1 MKDIRAKILSNEKI
15 RAKYFKMLLE
25 SSYIAREAMP
35 GQFVEIKC
43 SDTLDPLL
51 RRPLGIHRVGTKT
64 IELLYEVVGK
74 GTDILSKKK
83 KGDFLDV
90 LGPLGNG
97 FKILSGSSILIAGGI
112 GVAPMVFLAE
122 ALPDKKIKP
131 TILIGAKTKKE
142 ILCDKNFGKI
152 SPDVYIATDDGSRG
166 KRGLVSELFEKL
178 LENSRPNIVY
188 ACGPYAMLKTIAGI
202 CKKKK
207 INCQVSMEEKMACG
221 IGVCL
226 GCGVKVKD
234 GYKLVCKDGPIFDA
248 REIVWI

>member
-15 RAKYFKMLLE
+15 RLGYFKMLFE
-25 SSYIAREAMP
+25 SSYIAKEAMP

-43 SDTLDPLL
+43 SDTFDPLL
-51 RRPLGIHRVGTKT
+51 RRPLGIHKVGAKT
-64 IELLYEVVGK
+64 IELLYEVIGK

-83 KGDFLDV
+83 EGDFLDV
-90 LGPLGNG
+90 LGPLGSG

-122 ALPDKKIKP
+122 ALADKKIKP
-131 TILIGAKTKKE
+131 TVLTGAKTKKE
-142 ILCDKNFGKI
+142 ILCDKDFGKI

-166 KRGLVSELFEKL
+166 EKGFVSELFEKL
-178 LENSRPNIVY
+178 LKNSKPSVVY
-188 ACGPYAMLKTIAGI
+188 ACGPYAMLKAIAGI

-207 INCQVSMEEKMACG
+207 ILCQVSMEEKMACG

-226 GCGVKVKD
+226 GCGIKVKD
-234 GYKLVCKDGPIFDA
+234 GYKLVCKDGPVFDA
-248 REIVWI
+248 QEIIWT